1 MDNFYTCTPRQLKNI
16 LATVLGAGL
25 VPFIQSDPG
34 MGKSSIVQQL
44 AKEYGL
50 KVIDHRLS
58 TSAPEDLSGLPR
70 FDANGKAFMAPF
82 ADIFPTEDMEIPKG
96 YNGYLLFLD
105 EFNSARKETAAAAY
119 KLILDRMVGQY
130 RLHEKVLIVCAGN
143 LSTSRAITNVM
154 STAMQSRLVHL
165 ELALSFDDWLNDV
178 ALKEGYDP
186 RIIAYLSQY
195 PNELMDFRPDHQEKT
210 FCSPRT
216 WEFTNRLI
224 QGKPITDLTTI
235 MLAGTITSGS
245 AVKFVQFTEVFD
257 SLPPIS
263 VILANPTTV
272 PVPEDASTKWAI
284 ISMLMDKLKDDTFE
298 KITDYVNRFSADF
311 RVLYFRSVIM
321 RQPHLQQHP
330 VFRKSAGD
338 LARYLF

>member
-1 MDNFYTCTPRQLKNI
+1 
-16 LATVLGAGL
+16 
-25 VPFIQSDPG
+25 
-34 MGKSSIVQQL
+34 
-44 AKEYGL
+44 
-50 KVIDHRLS
+50 
-58 TSAPEDLSGLPR
+58 
-70 FDANGKAFMAPF
+70 MAPF
-82 ADIFPTEDMEIPKG
+82 VDTFPTSDMEVPKG
-96 YNGYLLFLD
+96 YNGWLLFLD
-105 EFNSARKETAAAAY
+105 EFNSARKEVQSASY
-119 KLILDRMVGQY
+119 KLILDRMVGQHE
-130 RLHEKVLIVCAGN
+130 LHSKVLIVAAGN
-143 LSTSRAITNVM
+143 LSSSRAITNTL
-154 STAMQSRLVHL
+154 STAMQSRLIHL
-165 ELALSFDDWLNDV
+165 ELTSSFDDWLNDV
-178 ALKEGYDP
+178 ALAQNYDP

-195 PNELMDFRPDHQEKT
+195 PNELLDFRPDHQEKT
-210 FCSPRT
+210 FCCPRT
-216 WEFTNRLI
+216 WEFANRLI

-245 AVKFVQFTEVFD
+245 AVKFVQFTKVFD

-330 VFRKSAGD
+330 VFRKSAGE